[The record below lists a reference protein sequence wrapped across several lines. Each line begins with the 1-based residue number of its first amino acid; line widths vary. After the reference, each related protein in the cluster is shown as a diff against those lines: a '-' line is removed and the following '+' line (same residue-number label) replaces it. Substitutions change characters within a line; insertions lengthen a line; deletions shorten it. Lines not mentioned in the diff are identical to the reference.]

1 MNDKELICVVC
12 GKKVKINKYQGND
25 PYTCFK
31 CRPKKEINEDK

>member
-1 MNDKELICVVC
+1 MNDKELVCVIC
-12 GKKVKINKYQGND
+12 GKKVKVNKYQGTD